1 MKNKSI
7 ILILLIGL
15 IVNNAYAQDKDGIY
29 IIVNAHKS
37 NISYDPNYNV
47 LRHAFYGDR
56 FRDSV
61 QEFRMY
67 VPFYK
72 VPIMYFWHFYSIKPK
87 VHEVTVN
94 PKDQHKIFLKDSS
107 FLNSVNC
114 LFWDD
119 VKDLDYGDAKE
130 YVGKLLFKIM
140 PDGSRVKRTIYVVDL
155 AEKHPNGKIKL
166 YKVEDMTKEW
176 TKTIYRNE
184 SDKQEWIKHTK
195 EVKEKID
202 KRRADRKAK
211 QFKR

>member
-72 VPIMYFWHFYSIKPK
+72 VPIMYFWHFYI
-87 VHEVTVN
+87 
-94 PKDQHKIFLKDSS
+94 
-107 FLNSVNC
+107 
-114 LFWDD
+114 
-119 VKDLDYGDAKE
+119 
-130 YVGKLLFKIM
+130 
-140 PDGSRVKRTIYVVDL
+140 
-155 AEKHPNGKIKL
+155 
-166 YKVEDMTKEW
+166 
-176 TKTIYRNE
+176 
-184 SDKQEWIKHTK
+184 
-195 EVKEKID
+195 
-202 KRRADRKAK
+202 
-211 QFKR
+211 